1 MPTISRFF
9 GIVIFMNYNDHLPP
23 HFHAR
28 YQDQEVT
35 VEIETG
41 VVQGRMSRRELRMI
55 LEWSEMYQRELM
67 INWERA
73 RARQSLRSVPP
84 LV

>member
-9 GIVIFMNYNDHLPP
+9 GIIIFMNYNDHLPP

-35 VEIETG
+35 VEIESG
-41 VVQGRMSRRELRMI
+41 LVQGRMTRRSLRMV
-55 LEWSEMYQRELM
+55 LEWSELHAAELL

-73 RARQSLRSVPP
+73 RKRQALLPIPP

>member
-28 YQDQEVT
+28 YNDQEVT
-35 VEIETG
+35 VEINSG
-41 VVQGRMSRRELRMI
+41 LVQGRMSRRELRMI
-55 LEWSEMYQRELM
+55 LEWSELHAGELVL
-67 INWERA
+67 NWERA
-73 RARQSLRSVPP
+73 RRRQALVAIAP
-84 LV
+84 LD

>member
-9 GIVIFMNYNDHLPP
+9 GIVIYMNYNDHLPP

-28 YQDQEVT
+28 YQDQEVS

-41 VVQGRMSRRELRMI
+41 LVQGRMSRRELRMI
-55 LEWSEMYQRELM
+55 LEWSEKYQRELM

-73 RARQSLRSVPP
+73 RTRQALQSVPP